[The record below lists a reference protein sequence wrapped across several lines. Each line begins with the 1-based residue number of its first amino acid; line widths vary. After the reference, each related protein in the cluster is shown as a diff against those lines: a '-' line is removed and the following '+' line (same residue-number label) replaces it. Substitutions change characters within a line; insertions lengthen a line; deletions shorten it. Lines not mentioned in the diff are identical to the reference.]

1 MKNGNIARIIILI
14 LFIMFIG
21 LYLVGNS
28 NYYDYEASSK
38 TRLTE
43 SQIKLFEQDV
53 EDGNAIDIENYLK
66 LNEKNYNNRVSDIAL
81 NISTTISR
89 TFDKALNYM
98 FKKID
103 NAMNSE

>member
-1 MKNGNIARIIILI
+1 MKNGNIARIVILI

-28 NYYDYEASSK
+28 NYYDYESASK

-43 SQIKLFEQDV
+43 EQIKIFEQDV
-53 EDGNAIDIENYLK
+53 KEGNAVDIENYLK
-66 LNEKNYNNRVSDIAL
+66 LNEKDYANPISDAAL
-81 NISTTISR
+81 NISTTISKS
-89 TFDKALNYM
+89 FDKALNYV

-103 NAMNSE
+103 KAMTSE